1 MLTTDGKLSF
11 KPVILFREH
20 DDDDSVE
27 CPTFDHARGR
37 AVAFFSS
44 VEKAEAFRREFTPDD
59 GQGEYR
65 PRVLSLPAFRAW
77 LAGSY
82 GRWVGARFVMFDP
95 GPRGRAGK
103 VAPLLDLLVAAEG
116 WCEPDGQE
124 SPP

>member
-1 MLTTDGKLSF
+1 MLTPDGKLSF

-20 DDDDSVE
+20 DDDASVE
-27 CPTFDHARGR
+27 CPTFNHKRGR

-59 GQGEYR
+59 GQGEYHH
-65 PRVLSLPAFRAW
+65 RVLSLPAFRAW

-82 GRWVGARFVMFDP
+82 GRWVDARLVMFDP
-95 GPRGRAGK
+95 DPRGRVGQ

-116 WCEPDGQE
+116 WREQDDQE